1 MATFTNQATLTYNG
15 NTVNSNTVTGN
26 ITEVL
31 TLTKTALV
39 NTYTTG
45 DSVTYVLS
53 LNNSGLTPITGATVT
68 DNLGSYAFNTTTL
81 TPLDYTANSLAYY
94 INGALQPTPTIT
106 ATSPLTVTG
115 ITVPAGGNA
124 MLIYETTANAF
135 APLASGST
143 VTNEASATYAG
154 LSAPVTAEETVTVTD
169 EPVLGITKA
178 LNPVNV
184 VENGTLTYTFTI
196 TNVGNTAA
204 DATDNV
210 VITDTFNP
218 ILTGITVTLNGE
230 TLPTTAYPYNET
242 TGVFTTTTGA
252 ITVPA
257 ATFSQDPVTGAWT
270 AAPGVATLTVTGTV

>member
-230 TLPTTAYPYNET
+230 ILPTTAYTYNET
-242 TGVFTTTTGA
+242 TGVFTITTGA

-257 ATFSQDPVTGAWT
+257 ETFSQDPVTGAWT